1 MSPGQGS
8 RPEHSEKA
16 RVTHAPTVRSRVS
29 PWFLVA
35 VLLYAPVVLFID
47 GRLGAPWPWEYVL
60 GAVTL
65 GALWLWTTRL
75 SPGDRA
81 QVWLCVVVATVFE
94 YLGSQVWG
102 AYRYRFI
109 GIPAFVPFGHGLVY
123 VFAFGVAALP
133 WVRRHERLFTRAVLA
148 LAMAWALAGV
158 GPLAAVTGRVDTH
171 GLLWLPIFACVILFS
186 PRRALFAG
194 IFLAVTDLEL
204 AGTYFGAWTWLPWTP
219 WAHVASGNP
228 PSAIAGGYTI
238 IDGSVLILAGLL
250 ARVQRLRAPPRE
262 PATSPAGSS

>member
-1 MSPGQGS
+1 V
-8 RPEHSEKA
+8 A
-16 RVTHAPTVRSRVS
+16 REEAVPSRVS
-29 PWFLVA
+29 PWFLVG
-35 VLLYAPVVLFID
+35 VLLYAPAVLFID
-47 GRLGAPWPWEYVL
+47 GRLGAAWPWEYVL

-81 QVWLCVVVATVFE
+81 QVWLCVVVATAFE

-133 WVRRHERLFTRAVLA
+133 WVRRHERLFTRAVLG

-158 GPLAAVTGRVDTH
+158 GPLAAITGRVDTH
-171 GLLWLPIFACVILFS
+171 GLLWLPIFVGVILFS

-238 IDGSVLILAGLL
+238 IDGSVLVLAGLL
-250 ARVQRLRAPPRE
+250 ARVQRLRTLRRE